1 MKTQGVINPLGEII
15 AHDVTF
21 EPNVN
26 VYDRTAADGIERV
39 IRIECP
45 GVQQEDID
53 WEAGTVG
60 YCGVLWGYPG
70 DFEDDHWCILCSHFG
85 KPAMTQ
91 ADILSP
97 QTFRPPASRVKS
109 SRVVVIGKRNSGHL

>member
-26 VYDRTAADGIERV
+26 VYDRTASDGIERV

-53 WEAGTVG
+53 WEAGTG
-60 YCGVLWGYPG
+60 YDGARFPKRSTLKMIIGTFCAP
-70 DFEDDHWCILCSHFG
+70 ILG
-85 KPAMTQ
+85 NLP
-91 ADILSP
+91 
-97 QTFRPPASRVKS
+97 
-109 SRVVVIGKRNSGHL
+109 